1 MKGTDNMNVKAHL
14 AALSATVLALGVFA
28 DASVEPNVTF
38 YTPEIVRI
46 VRAPNGAVVKRLP
59 VVTALPGEVDVK
71 VAEDAAAKSWSSSAV
86 TVRLDRK
93 TNALSFLSPDGT
105 LLLAEQAPAEF
116 GEAGYTRG
124 YKATRVA
131 QRWLRAKDAPVYGLG
146 SIQNNR
152 LDQRSVRSC
161 NLQPENRD
169 DGIPVLAAPEGW
181 GLYWDNL
188 SVTHYVS
195 DDTTVGFRS
204 DVGEDEDYY
213 FLAAGSLDGVVGAM
227 RHLTGRVPMNALW
240 SYGFWQSR
248 ERYTSQKDLLEVLRR
263 YRKDGVPMD
272 GIVQDWQYW
281 GDNRHWNALDFLS
294 KGFPEPKAMLDE
306 IHAAHCHFII
316 SIWSCFGPETK
327 PYADLARIGGL
338 IDLPT
343 WPDGSK
349 PFDAFSPLAR
359 KVYWRHAE
367 KLYDYGID
375 GWWMDSTEPEL
386 RNGDNRNNDVTCAA
400 GRYRDVRLGYPVCTI
415 GNIHDS
421 TKAHAP
427 DRRVFILTRSATAGL
442 QRTGAQVWS
451 GDTAATWHDL
461 EKQIPCGLNFA
472 LSGNPNWSGDIG
484 GFSGRKKSDFPEL
497 YVRWM
502 QYGVFQPMMRSHG
515 TGFARELYLWGK
527 PGEPVYDSLLA
538 SIKLRYRLLPRVYS
552 LAHDTYAG
560 NGSFMRPVVADFPKD
575 RRTWDQKGAFL
586 FGHDMLVAPVTASNV
601 TEVSTYLPEGA
612 AWYNY
617 FTGERVPGGREHVM
631 KVDYMTFPFYVKAG
645 TVQVD
650 GPDVQY
656 VGEKPWDDLAVT
668 VYPGAD
674 GSFDLYEDAGEG
686 YRYEKGESTTI
697 RLSWDDQA
705 KTLTIGAREG
715 AYPGM
720 LKARRFRVKV
730 LGGAA
735 KTIEYD
741 GRQKKVRL

>member
-1 MKGTDNMNVKAHL
+1 MNIRSCL
-14 AALSATVLALGVFA
+14 AALSAAVLAIGAFA
-28 DASVEPNVTF
+28 GPSVEPKITF
-38 YTPEIVRI
+38 YTPEIVRVI
-46 VRAPNGAVVKRLP
+46 RAPGGAVVKRLP

-71 VAEDAAAKSWSSSAV
+71 FAEDAASKSWSSSAV

-93 TNALSFLSPDGT
+93 TNALSFIASDGT
-105 LLLAEQAPAEF
+105 TLLAEQASAEF
-116 GEAGYTRG
+116 EDAGYTRG
-124 YKATRVA
+124 YKATRVT

-146 SIQNNR
+146 SLQNDR
-152 LDQRSVRSC
+152 LDQRQVEKYC
-161 NLQPENRD
+161 LQPMNRD

-181 GLYWDNL
+181 GLYWDNM

-204 DVGEDEDYY
+204 DVGDDEDYY
-213 FLAAGSLDGVVGAM
+213 FIAAGSLDGVAGAM

-248 ERYTSQKDLLEVLRR
+248 ERYMSQKDVLDVLRR
-263 YRKDGVPMD
+263 YRRDGIPMD

-281 GDNRHWNALDFLS
+281 GGNDHWNALDFLS
-294 KGFPEPKAMLDE
+294 KNFSQPKAMLDE

-316 SIWSCFGPETK
+316 SIWSCFGPKTK

-338 IDLPT
+338 LDLPT
-343 WPDGSK
+343 WPGGSK
-349 PFDAFSPLAR
+349 PFDAYNPLAR
-359 KVYWRHAE
+359 KIYWKHAE

-386 RNGDNRNNDVTCAA
+386 GGKHEDSQNDITCAA
-400 GRYRDVRLGYPVCTI
+400 GRYRDVRLGYPLCTI
-415 GNIHDS
+415 GNIHDN

-451 GDTAATWHDL
+451 GDTASTWEDL
-461 EKQIPCGLNFA
+461 AKQIPCGLNFM

-484 GFSGRKKSDFPEL
+484 GFFGRNKSDFPEL

-515 TGFARELYLWGK
+515 TGFWRELYDWGK
-527 PGEPVYDSLLA
+527 PGQPVYDSLLA
-538 SIKLRYRLLPRVYS
+538 SIKLRYRFLPRVYS
-552 LAHDTYAG
+552 LAHKTYAG
-560 NGSFMRPVVADFPKD
+560 NGSFMRPTVADFPKD
-575 RRTWDQKGAFL
+575 RRTWDQKRAFL

-601 TEVSTYLPEGA
+601 TEVATYLPEGA
-612 AWYNY
+612 TWYNY
-617 FTGERVPGGREHVM
+617 FTRERVEGGREHVM
-631 KVDYMTFPFYVKAG
+631 KVDYMSFPLYVKAG

-650 GPDVQY
+650 GPNVQY
-656 VGEKPWDDLAVT
+656 VGEKPWDDMPVT

-674 GSFDLYEDAGEG
+674 GSFDLYEDAGDG
-686 YRYEKGESTTI
+686 YAYEKGESTTI
-697 RLSWDDQA
+697 RFTWNDKA
-705 KTLTIGAREG
+705 KKLTVGAREG

-720 LKARRFRVKV
+720 LKARRFRVKM
-730 LGGAA
+730 LGGAE
-735 KTIEYD
+735 KTVEYN
-741 GRQKKVRL
+741 GKQVEVRF

>member
-1 MKGTDNMNVKAHL
+1 MNIRSCL
-14 AALSATVLALGVFA
+14 AALSAAVLAIGAFA
-28 DASVEPNVTF
+28 SPSVEPKITF
-38 YTPEIVRI
+38 YTPEIVRVI
-46 VRAPNGAVVKRLP
+46 RAPGGAVVKRLP

-71 VAEDAAAKSWSSSAV
+71 FAEDAASKSWSSSAV

-93 TNALSFLSPDGT
+93 TNALSFIASDGT
-105 LLLAEQAPAEF
+105 TLLAEQASAEF
-116 GEAGYTRG
+116 EDAGYTRG
-124 YKATRVA
+124 YKATRVT

-146 SIQNNR
+146 SLQNDR
-152 LDQRSVRSC
+152 LDQRQVEKYC
-161 NLQPENRD
+161 LQPMNRD

-181 GLYWDNL
+181 GLYWDNM

-204 DVGEDEDYY
+204 DVGDDEDYY
-213 FLAAGSLDGVVGAM
+213 FIAAGSLDGVAGAM

-248 ERYTSQKDLLEVLRR
+248 ERYMSQKDVLDVLRR
-263 YRKDGVPMD
+263 YRRDGIPMD

-281 GDNRHWNALDFLS
+281 GGNDHWNALDFLS
-294 KGFPEPKAMLDE
+294 KNFSQPKAMLDE

-316 SIWSCFGPETK
+316 SIWSCFGPKTK

-338 IDLPT
+338 LDLPT
-343 WPDGSK
+343 WPGGSK
-349 PFDAFSPLAR
+349 PFDAYNPLAR
-359 KVYWRHAE
+359 KIYWKHAE

-386 RNGDNRNNDVTCAA
+386 GGKYEDSQNDITCAA
-400 GRYRDVRLGYPVCTI
+400 GRYRDVRLGYPLCTI
-415 GNIHDS
+415 GNIHDN

-451 GDTAATWHDL
+451 GDTASTWEDL
-461 EKQIPCGLNFA
+461 AKQIPCGLNFM

-484 GFSGRKKSDFPEL
+484 GFFGRNKSAFPEL

-515 TGFARELYLWGK
+515 TGFWRELYDWGK
-527 PGEPVYDSLLA
+527 PGQPVYDSLLA
-538 SIKLRYRLLPRVYS
+538 SIKLRYRFLPRVYS
-552 LAHDTYAG
+552 LAHKTYAG
-560 NGSFMRPVVADFPKD
+560 NGSFMRPTVADFPKD
-575 RRTWDQKGAFL
+575 RRTWDQKRAFL

-601 TEVSTYLPEGA
+601 TEVATYLPEGA
-612 AWYNY
+612 TWYNY
-617 FTGERVPGGREHVM
+617 FTRERVEGGREHVM
-631 KVDYMTFPFYVKAG
+631 KVDYMSFPLYVKAG

-656 VGEKPWDDLAVT
+656 VGEKPWDDMPVT

-674 GSFDLYEDAGEG
+674 GSFDLYEDAGDG
-686 YRYEKGESTTI
+686 YAYEKGESTTI
-697 RLSWDDQA
+697 RFTWNDKA
-705 KTLTIGAREG
+705 KKLTVGAREG

-720 LKARRFRVKV
+720 LKARRFRVKM
-730 LGGAA
+730 LGGAE
-735 KTIEYD
+735 KTVEYN
-741 GRQKKVRL
+741 GKQVEVRF